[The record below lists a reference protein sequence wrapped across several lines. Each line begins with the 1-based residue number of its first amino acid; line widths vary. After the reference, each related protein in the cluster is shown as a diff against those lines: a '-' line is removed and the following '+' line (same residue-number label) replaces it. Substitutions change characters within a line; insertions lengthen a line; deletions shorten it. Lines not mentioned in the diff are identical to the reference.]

1 LRLFSERLLSPAAQ
15 KILAVAREEELMSH
29 FTRRWGFTLIELLVV
44 IAIIAVL
51 IGLLL
56 PAVQKVREAANRLKC
71 ANNLKQ
77 IGLALHSYHDQLG
90 SFPPGLDNM
99 PFFTNTGPKRTQK
112 YWMLSW
118 FTRIMPWVEQ
128 GNIYI
133 QMNQEEDNTGFELP
147 NRYDP
152 WSFNVQGKPRFVGL
166 GTEQLIYSCPADKR
180 TLVATQVTEGVVPY
194 TIAFTAY
201 QGVSGISHRGGH
213 TYPGNTGDYPT
224 NNDEI
229 DPTTG
234 HPTGRSGIL
243 IPVQNTTGICPAG
256 VRLADISDGTSNTLM
271 VGERPP
277 SKDLIFGWM
286 FAGFGNS
293 GDGDGDVIL
302 GISERHDSDYSG
314 VSIQTDPNGKPC
326 SRGSPDPNSSL
337 AYKLSPGSL
346 FNQCDQFHYWSLHS
360 GGANFCLGDGS
371 VRFLSYDTNPVVQR
385 AMATRAGNEVFD
397 AP

>member
-1 LRLFSERLLSPAAQ
+1 ML
-15 KILAVAREEELMSH
+15 EEVPMNPS
-29 FTRRWGFTLIELLVV
+29 TRRSSFTLIELLVV
-44 IAIIAVL
+44 IAIIAIL

-56 PAVQKVREAANRLKC
+56 PAVQKVREAANRMKC

-77 IGLALHSYHDQLG
+77 MGIALHSYHDQMG

-99 PFFTNTGPKRTQK
+99 PFFRSPPPPKKVQK
-112 YWMLSW
+112 YWMVSW

-128 GNIYI
+128 GNVWN
-133 QMNQEEDNTGFELP
+133 QMNQEEDNTTIPLP
-147 NRYDP
+147 DRYDP
-152 WSFNVQGKPRFVGL
+152 WSFAQGKPRFVGL

-180 TLVATQVTEGVVPY
+180 TLLATEVTEGVKY
-194 TIAFTAY
+194 LIAFTAY
-201 QGVSGISHRGGH
+201 QGVNGISHRGGH
-213 TYPGNTGDYPT
+213 TYAGNTGDYPT
-224 NNDEI
+224 KNDEI

-234 HPTGRSGIL
+234 HKTGMNGIL
-243 IPVQNTTGICPAG
+243 IPVQNTTGVCPSA
-256 VRLADISDGTSNTLM
+256 VRLADVSDGTSNTLM

-302 GISERHDSDYSG
+302 GISERHDSNYPG
-314 VSIQTDPNGKPC
+314 VPLQTDPNGKPC
-326 SRGSPDPNSSL
+326 SSGSPDPNSPL
-337 AYKLSPGSL
+337 AYKLSPGSIL
-346 FNQCDQFHYWSLHS
+346 NQCDQFHYWSLHP

-371 VRFLSYDTNPVVQR
+371 VRFVSYDTNPIVQR
-385 AMATRAGNEVFD
+385 AMATRNGGEVFD

>member
-1 LRLFSERLLSPAAQ
+1 
-15 KILAVAREEELMSH
+15 MSRAP
-29 FTRRWGFTLIELLVV
+29 RRWGFTLIELLVV

-56 PAVQKVREAANRLKC
+56 PAVQKVRDAANRMKC

-77 IGLALHSYHDQLG
+77 MGIALHSYHDQLG

-99 PFFTNTGPKRTQK
+99 PFETSTGSKTTQK
-112 YWMLSW
+112 YWMVSW
-118 FTRIMPWVEQ
+118 FTRIMPWIEQ
-128 GNIYI
+128 GNVWN
-133 QMNQEEDNTGFELP
+133 QMNQEEDNPAVPLP
-147 NRYDP
+147 TRYDP
-152 WSFNVQGKPRFVGL
+152 WSLNSKGQARFIGL
-166 GTEQLIYSCPADKR
+166 GTEQPIYSCPADSR
-180 TLVATQVTEGVVPY
+180 TLVVTQVSEYGTTF

-213 TYPGNTGDYPT
+213 TYPGNTGDVPT
-224 NNDEI
+224 QNDEI
-229 DPTTG
+229 DPATG
-234 HPTGRSGIL
+234 HLTGMNGIL
-243 IPVQNTTGICPAG
+243 IPVQNTKGICPSG
-256 VRLADISDGTSNTLM
+256 VRMADIPDGTSNTLM

-302 GISERHDSDYSG
+302 GISERHEQISPGSPNEM
-314 VSIQTDPNGKPC
+314 DPNGKPC
-326 SRGSPDPNSSL
+326 SKGSPDPTSPQ
-337 AYKLSPGSL
+337 AYQLSPGSL
-346 FNQCDQFHYWSLHS
+346 SNQCDQFHYWSLHA

-371 VRFLSYDTNPVVQR
+371 VHFLTYGISPIVQR
-385 AMATRAGNEVFD
+385 AMATRAGGEAVE

>member
-1 LRLFSERLLSPAAQ
+1 MNRPRRLSA
-15 KILAVAREEELMSH
+15 
-29 FTRRWGFTLIELLVV
+29 FTLIELLVV

-77 IGLALHSYHDQLG
+77 MGLALHGYHDQLG

-99 PFFTNTGPKRTQK
+99 PFFDSTGPKTTQK

-128 GNIYI
+128 GNVWN
-133 QMNQEEDNTGFELP
+133 QMNQEESNTAVPLP
-147 NRYDP
+147 RRFDP
-152 WSFNVQGKPRFVGL
+152 WSFDGLGKPRFVGL
-166 GTEQLIYSCPADKR
+166 GTEQPIFSCPADKR
-180 TLVATQVTEGVVPY
+180 TLVVTQVSEYGDSY

-213 TYPGNTGDYPT
+213 VYPGDTGDFPT
-224 NNDEI
+224 KNDEL

-234 HPTGRSGIL
+234 HPTGMNGIL
-243 IPVQNTTGICPAG
+243 IPVQNTTGVCPSG
-256 VRLADISDGTSNTLM
+256 VRLAAVSDGTSNTLM
-271 VGERPP
+271 IGERPP

-302 GISERHDSDYSG
+302 GMSERHEFDSPGSPNPIDA
-314 VSIQTDPNGKPC
+314 NGKPC
-326 SRGSPDPNSSL
+326 SRGSPDPNSPL

-346 FNQCDQFHYWSLHS
+346 FSQCDQFHYWSLHV
-360 GGANFCLGDGS
+360 GGANFCMGDGS
-371 VRFLSYDTNPVVQR
+371 VRFLGYDTNPVVQR
-385 AMATRAGNEVFD
+385 ALATRNGGEVFD